1 MTFRDAFTVSDYTVA
16 IICALDKELRA
27 VRYLLDSVHP
37 QLAVSRRD
45 TNDYT
50 LGTIGA
56 HNVVATCLPATEYG
70 TNAAASVATQLYIS
84 FPVVEFA
91 LLVGIAGGVPSK
103 EDIRLG
109 DVVVGLPNEA
119 RPGVIQYDLGK
130 EMANGCFIHSGT
142 LQRPPRVLLSAINGL
157 RSDPDFADNPLDAHL
172 ETIAQKD
179 HSYRSPGREKDILFR
194 HDQENDE
201 PQQVQRA
208 ARNQESPYIHYGLIA
223 SGNRVVKNA
232 LFRDRLAKAHDIL
245 CFEMEAAGI
254 LNVMPCLVI
263 RGICDYS
270 DCHKHNLWQEY
281 AAAAAAAYA
290 KRLLYRVRAY
300 QMPCTNVATV
310 PYEKCVSINLL
321 TVFIKC

>member
-1 MTFRDAFTVSDYTVA
+1 MTSQDAFTVNDYTVA

-27 VRYLLDSVHP
+27 VRCLLDSVHP
-37 QLAVSRRD
+37 QLAVSNRD

-84 FPVVEFA
+84 FPMIEFA
-91 LLVGIAGGVPSK
+91 LLVGIAGGVPS
-103 EDIRLG
+103 EVDIRLG
-109 DVVVGLPNEA
+109 DVVVGLPTEG
-119 RPGVIQYDLGK
+119 RPGVIQYDFGK
-130 EMANGCFIHSGT
+130 EMANGCFVETGT
-142 LQRPPRVLLSAINGL
+142 LQRPPRVLLSAITGL
-157 RSDPDFADNPLDAHL
+157 RSDPDFANNPLDVYL
-172 ETIAQKD
+172 KTIAQKD
-179 HSYRSPGREKDILFR
+179 HSYRFPGREKDVLFPPDCR
-194 HDQENDE
+194 NDE

-208 ARNQESPYIHYGLIA
+208 ARTHEVPYIHYGLIA

-232 LFRDRLAKAHDIL
+232 LFRDRLAKAHNIL

-254 LNVMPCLVI
+254 LNIMPCLAI

-270 DCHKHNLWQEY
+270 DCHKHKLWQEY

-290 KRLLYRVRAY
+290 KRLLCRVRAY
-300 QMPCTNVATV
+300 QIPRMNVTGV
-310 PYEKCVSINLL
+310 SYERCVLLNLL
-321 TVFIKC
+321 TF

>member
-1 MTFRDAFTVSDYTVA
+1 MNDYTVA

-37 QLAVSRRD
+37 QLAVSSRD

-50 LGTIGA
+50 LGTIGT

-84 FPVVEFA
+84 FPTIEFA
-91 LLVGIAGGVPSK
+91 LLVGIAGGVPG

-109 DVVVGLPNEA
+109 DVVVGLPTEA
-119 RPGVIQYDLGK
+119 RPGVIQYDFGK
-130 EMANGCFIHSGT
+130 EMANGCFVDTGT

-157 RSDPDFADNPLDAHL
+157 RSDPDFADNPL
-172 ETIAQKD
+172 EMYINIIAQKD
-179 HSYRSPGREKDILFR
+179 YRYRFPGRETDILFWPDCANGGS
-194 HDQENDE
+194 H
-201 PQQVQRA
+201 QVQRA
-208 ARNQESPYIHYGLIA
+208 ARNHDFPHIHYGLIA

-232 LFRDRLAKAHDIL
+232 IFRDRLAREHNIL

-254 LNVMPCLVI
+254 LNIMPCLVI
-263 RGICDYS
+263 KGICDYS
-270 DCHKHNLWQEY
+270 DCHKHKLWQEY

-290 KRLLYRVRAY
+290 KRLLCRVRAY
-300 QMPCTNVATV
+300 QMPCMNVTAV
-310 PYEKCVSINLL
+310 SYERCLL
-321 TVFIKC
+321 LDLLAVFY